1 MTDDLRA
8 TLESAFE
15 EKQDDTP
22 AVETVEQE
30 PDTELTSETTE
41 RLRDEQGKFS
51 AAEAPKD
58 EPAAPPAVEQPEI
71 KPPSSWKPE
80 AKEAFIKAERGEA
93 LTPQEIKV
101 LTAEAQRREN
111 DFFKGVEEFKGHA
124 QKARAYEQAIAPYR
138 NTIQNLGVDEPAAIA
153 ALLQADHT
161 LRYADPATKAQ
172 YFGQLAQQYG
182 IDLGQVQQPQQL
194 DPQVQYLQQ
203 QMSALRQQ
211 QMMWQNSIQQQ
222 EQEKA
227 HNQLGEFSNSGKT
240 HFEAVRNDM
249 ADLLESGKAQSLEQA
264 YEMAIWMRPDIRQTL
279 VEQQRIEAQ
288 KQFEEKQRLARA
300 KSASVSV
307 RGSSPSSS
315 GTQPVTGDLRSI
327 LESQFANN

>member
-1 MTDDLRA
+1 MSDLREA
-8 TLESAFE
+8 LESAFDKDE
-15 EKQDDTP
+15 D
-22 AVETVEQE
+22 AVTDNNTVVNE
-30 PDTELTSETTE
+30 PDTSLTTE
-41 RLRDEQGKFS
+41 PQPREDDGKF
-51 AAEAPKD
+51 ATKNEEAPKD
-58 EPAAPPAVEQPEI
+58 EPVASTPVEQAEI

-93 LTPQEIKV
+93 LTPQEIKI
-101 LTAEAQRREN
+101 LTAEAQRREG
-111 DFFKGVEEFKGHA
+111 DFFKGVEEFKTHA
-124 QKARAYEQAIAPYR
+124 QKARAYESAIAPYR
-138 NTIQNLGVDEPAAIA
+138 QTIQSMGMDEPAAIA

-161 LRYADPATKAQ
+161 LRYSDPATKAQ
-172 YFGQLAQQYG
+172 YLAQLAQQYG
-182 IDLGQVQQPQQL
+182 VDLGQVQAPQPV

-211 QMMWQNSIQQQ
+211 QMLWQNSIQQQ
-222 EQEKA
+222 EQAKA
-227 HNQLGEFSNSGKT
+227 HQELEGFSGSGKT

-249 ADLLESGKAQSLEQA
+249 ADLLESGKAASLEQA

-288 KQFEEKQRLARA
+288 KQYEEKQRLTRA

-327 LESQFANN
+327 LESQFAQ